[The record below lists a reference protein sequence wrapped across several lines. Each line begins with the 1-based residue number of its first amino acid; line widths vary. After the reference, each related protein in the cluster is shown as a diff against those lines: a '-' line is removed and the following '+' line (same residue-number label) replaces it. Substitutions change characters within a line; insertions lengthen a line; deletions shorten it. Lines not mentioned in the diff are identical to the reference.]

1 MEQKSLLITKD
12 TIIGDIV
19 ENYPETI
26 EPLMEMGV
34 HCVGCHVSPYESL
47 EAGFKGHGMSDE
59 EIDEALKK
67 LNQAIKNNSNNKTQ
81 KEEFDFSKAKLNV
94 TDKAA
99 RKIKELIKQEKKKG
113 LRISV
118 VPGGCSGFKY
128 GMELSDD
135 ELEEDV
141 VIEEKG
147 IKIFLDK
154 ASMAK
159 LDGSN
164 VDFVD
169 SLQGAGFKIENPN
182 ATKSCGCGNS
192 FR

>member
-1 MEQKSLLITKD
+1 MEQTMQLITKE

-34 HCVGCHVSPYESL
+34 HCVGCHVSPYETL
-47 EAGFKGHGMSDE
+47 EGGFKGHGMTDE
-59 EIDEALKK
+59 EINKALKK
-67 LNQAIKNNSNNKTQ
+67 LNGVIKNNPNNKSQ
-81 KEEFDFSKAKLNV
+81 KEEFDFSNARLNV

-135 ELEEDV
+135 ASENDV
-141 VIEEKG
+141 IIEEKG

-154 ASMAK
+154 PSMAK

-169 SLQGAGFKIENPN
+169 SLQGAGFKIENPK